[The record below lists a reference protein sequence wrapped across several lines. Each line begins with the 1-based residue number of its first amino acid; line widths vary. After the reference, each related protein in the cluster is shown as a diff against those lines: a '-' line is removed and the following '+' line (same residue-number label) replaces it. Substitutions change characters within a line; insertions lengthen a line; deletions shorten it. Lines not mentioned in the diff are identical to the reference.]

1 MLKRKLQN
9 DFEDFEP
16 SQVILIFF
24 AKGMDLINRFKTT
37 QCNLVFVFG
46 IWDWCW
52 WEAWGPKIKLKI
64 VKSWSND
71 ESDEEG

>member
-24 AKGMDLINRFKTT
+24 ARGMDHRFKAT

-46 IWDWCW
+46 I
-52 WEAWGPKIKLKI
+52 
-64 VKSWSND
+64 
-71 ESDEEG
+71 